1 MLIMLIKKSMKM
13 IISLNNV
20 FLVKKFLNKGVL
32 AKIAKINITIVLTFK
47 T

>member
-1 MLIMLIKKSMKM
+1 MLIMLIKNSMKM

>member
-1 MLIMLIKKSMKM
+1 MLIMLIKNSMKM

-32 AKIAKINITIVLTFK
+32 AKTAKINITIVLTFK